1 MSTVHSLVAYNSA
14 RASDNPLHNDEAARK
29 LGYRAGMVAGVDMY
43 GYMTYA
49 AVRRWGIAWLQGGAA
64 ECQLLKP
71 VFEGDTCD
79 VVTTAEATDKIEVEL
94 KVSDTLNATASF
106 SKTSTRSTGGISPSN
121 IPSLPL
127 PAERP
132 KVSQEA
138 FAVGTILGTVRRS
151 LTKEQAG
158 AFLADVRDD
167 LPVYTEQQIV
177 HPAFLLRMCNFVF
190 SQNVAL
196 GPWIHTASRLV
207 NLATVPVGSTIDARG
222 EVVANYEKRGHL
234 FAEVDINLIVDDKF
248 VASTIRHIAIYQPRS
263 Q

>member
-1 MSTVHSLVAYNSA
+1 MNKVHSLVAYNSA

-49 AVRRWGIAWLQGGAA
+49 AVKRWGLEWLEHGSAA
-64 ECQLLKP
+64 CHLLKP
-71 VFEGDTCD
+71 VFEGDMCD
-79 VVTTAEATDKIEVEL
+79 VVVAAETADKIDVNL
-94 KVSDTLNATASF
+94 NVGDTLNGTATF
-106 SKTSTRSTGGISPSN
+106 SRGVGPSGA
-121 IPSLPL
+121 PPPRQFPFRPP

-132 KVSQEA
+132 RASQQVL
-138 FAVGTILGTVRRS
+138 AVGTVLGTVRRS
-151 LTKEQAG
+151 LAPEQAA
-158 AFLADVRDD
+158 AFLSDVRDD
-167 LPVYTEQQIV
+167 QPIYAELQIV

-190 SQNVAL
+190 SQNVVL

-207 NLATVPVGSTIDARG
+207 NYATAPVGSTIDARG

-234 FAEVDINLIVDDKF
+234 FAEIDISLIVNEKF
-248 VASTIRHIAIYQPRS
+248 VASTVQHIAIYQPRE